1 MCSNCACRAVVH
13 RCDAD
18 AYEHVFD
25 ETLARGRVTPYGR
38 TQFRSNVSSTAVAG
52 SSHQNCRRASLEP
65 GSWTTETSRP
75 GGRGRPS
82 GEEARDEHH
91 HDDTFGTRSTH
102 AADRATAARQ
112 APAPHAARA
121 TQRAT
126 LTRRGR
132 WVVTLLILGALLG
145 LSLTLGSVSVA
156 TGDRGA
162 APATEKVVVD
172 QGDTLW
178 GIATRVGGPGE
189 TRTVM
194 YEIEKLNH
202 LESSALVEGQVLLV
216 PAS

>member
-1 MCSNCACRAVVH
+1 MSTITMTRSARTADPAGVRTAPAFRTAPAVRTAPV
-13 RCDAD
+13 
-18 AYEHVFD
+18 
-25 ETLARGRVTPYGR
+25 AR
-38 TQFRSNVSSTAVAG
+38 TAPA
-52 SSHQNCRRASLEP
+52 
-65 GSWTTETSRP
+65 
-75 GGRGRPS
+75 
-82 GEEARDEHH
+82 
-91 HDDTFGTRSTH
+91 GTRS
-102 AADRATAARQ
+102 APAARRR
-112 APAPHAARA
+112 AAAGPTR
-121 TQRAT
+121 

-162 APATEKVVVD
+162 APVTEKVVVD
-172 QGDTLW
+172 RGDTLW
-178 GIATRVGGPGE
+178 GIATEVGGPGE

>member
-1 MCSNCACRAVVH
+1 M
-13 RCDAD
+13 
-18 AYEHVFD
+18 
-25 ETLARGRVTPYGR
+25 
-38 TQFRSNVSSTAVAG
+38 STI
-52 SSHQNCRRASLEP
+52 
-65 GSWTTETSRP
+65 TM
-75 GGRGRPS
+75 
-82 GEEARDEHH
+82 
-91 HDDTFGTRSTH
+91 TRS
-102 AADRATAARQ
+102 A
-112 APAPHAARA
+112 HAARTPGTTSTA
-121 TQRAT
+121 GARTAPAARHVR

-162 APATEKVVVD
+162 APVTEKVVVD
-172 QGDTLW
+172 EGDTLW

-216 PAS
+216 PAA

>member
-1 MCSNCACRAVVH
+1 M
-13 RCDAD
+13 
-18 AYEHVFD
+18 
-25 ETLARGRVTPYGR
+25 
-38 TQFRSNVSSTAVAG
+38 STI
-52 SSHQNCRRASLEP
+52 
-65 GSWTTETSRP
+65 TM
-75 GGRGRPS
+75 
-82 GEEARDEHH
+82 
-91 HDDTFGTRSTH
+91 TRSAH
-102 AADRATAARQ
+102 AARTIGTAGART
-112 APAPHAARA
+112 APAARA
-121 TQRAT
+121 TGTAGARTAPAARQVR

-162 APATEKVVVD
+162 APVTEKVVVD

-202 LESSALVEGQVLLV
+202 LESSALGEGQVLLV

>member
-1 MCSNCACRAVVH
+1 MSTITMARS
-13 RCDAD
+13 AD
-18 AYEHVFD
+18 A
-25 ETLARGRVTPYGR
+25 ARSPGAAGARSAPAVR
-38 TQFRSNVSSTAVAG
+38 TAPVARTA
-52 SSHQNCRRASLEP
+52 P
-65 GSWTTETSRP
+65 
-75 GGRGRPS
+75 
-82 GEEARDEHH
+82 
-91 HDDTFGTRSTH
+91 
-102 AADRATAARQ
+102 AARQ
-112 APAPHAARA
+112 RAAAGPTR
-121 TQRAT
+121 

-162 APATEKVVVD
+162 APVTEKVVVD

>member
-1 MCSNCACRAVVH
+1 MSTITMTRYGTHDRHARPARRSRAPH
-13 RCDAD
+13 
-18 AYEHVFD
+18 E
-25 ETLARGRVTPYGR
+25 
-38 TQFRSNVSSTAVAG
+38 RS
-52 SSHQNCRRASLEP
+52 C
-65 GSWTTETSRP
+65 RP
-75 GGRGRPS
+75 GR
-82 GEEARDEHH
+82 
-91 HDDTFGTRSTH
+91 
-102 AADRATAARQ
+102 
-112 APAPHAARA
+112 
-121 TQRAT
+121 

-145 LSLTLGSVSVA
+145 LSLALGSVSVA

-162 APATEKVVVD
+162 APVTEKVVVD

-178 GIATRVGGPGE
+178 GIATQVGGPGE

>member
-1 MCSNCACRAVVH
+1 MSTITMTRS
-13 RCDAD
+13 
-18 AYEHVFD
+18 
-25 ETLARGRVTPYGR
+25 ARTA
-38 TQFRSNVSSTAVAG
+38 STA
-52 SSHQNCRRASLEP
+52 R
-65 GSWTTETSRP
+65 TS
-75 GGRGRPS
+75 
-82 GEEARDEHH
+82 
-91 HDDTFGTRSTH
+91 GTRTARPVRTTR
-102 AADRATAARQ
+102 AAPTVPAARPAAAARQRATAGPTR
-112 APAPHAARA
+112 
-121 TQRAT
+121 

-162 APATEKVVVD
+162 APVTEKVVVD

-178 GIATRVGGPGE
+178 GIATQVGGPGE